1 MKDGLPGAFGIR
13 PEKSRSTAMNV
24 KIDEPWRKEKIGG
37 V

>member
-13 PEKSRSTAMNV
+13 PEKSRSAAMSV

>member
-1 MKDGLPGAFGIR
+1 MKDGLPGAFRIC

-24 KIDEPWRKEKIGG
+24 KVDEPWRKEKIGG

>member
-13 PEKSRSTAMNV
+13 PEKSLSAAMNV
-24 KIDEPWRKEKIGG
+24 KIDEPRRKEKIGG